1 MKFVKQYFWIQLY
14 EIGALC
20 QLPLDIFWKF
30 PLISELLIGKISKV
44 FTRSANS
51 LLSVGPCFIKQGV
64 ASCLYHDWFRLVE
77 NRRITNSSNRLKKR
91 EGWNIWYKTSHVC
104 SLIFLMTKQ
113 LLSNGHAGDN
123 WRIFL
128 KRKHTVLSRI
138 LMTTTKW

>member
-44 FTRSANS
+44 FTRSENS

-64 ASCLYHDWFRLVE
+64 ASCLYHDWFWLVE
-77 NRRITNSSNRLKKR
+77 NRRITNSSNRLKKTR
-91 EGWNIWYKTSHVC
+91 RLKYLIQNFTCLLLNFLDDKTAP
-104 SLIFLMTKQ
+104 FKW
-113 LLSNGHAGDN
+113 AGDN